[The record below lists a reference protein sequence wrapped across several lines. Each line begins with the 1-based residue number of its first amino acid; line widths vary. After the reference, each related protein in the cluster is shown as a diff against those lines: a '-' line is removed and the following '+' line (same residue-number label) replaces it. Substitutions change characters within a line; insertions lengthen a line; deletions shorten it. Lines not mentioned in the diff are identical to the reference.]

1 MRGQGSLD
9 PATLVFIDES
19 SAKTNMTRLYGRSPR
34 GERLHYPCP
43 HGHWRTTTMI
53 SSIRLDGSTACMTI
67 DGPTDTEVFQAYVR
81 EILCP
86 TLRPGDCVVM
96 DNLGTHKNSATL
108 ALIAERGAI
117 VRFLPAYS
125 PDLNP
130 IELMWSK
137 VKGLLR
143 AAEARTETELTAAIA
158 RALSAVSSQ
167 DAINFFAACGY
178 SII

>member
-1 MRGQGSLD
+1 
-9 PATLVFIDES
+9 
-19 SAKTNMTRLYGRSPR
+19 MTRMYGWAPR
-34 GERLHYPCP
+34 AERLHYPCP
-43 HGHWRTTTMI
+43 QGHWRTTTMI

-86 TLRPGDCVVM
+86 ALRPADCVIM
-96 DNLGTHKNSATL
+96 DNLGTHKNAKTL
-108 ALIAERGAI
+108 ALIASVGAS
-117 VRFLPAYS
+117 VRFLPPYS

-137 VKGLLR
+137 LKAFLR
-143 AAEARTETELTAAIA
+143 AAEARTEADLLQAIA
-158 RALSAVSSQ
+158 RGLAAVSAQ

-178 SII
+178 NII

>member
-1 MRGQGSLD
+1 
-9 PATLVFIDES
+9 
-19 SAKTNMTRLYGRSPR
+19 MTRLYGWGPR
-34 GERLHYPCP
+34 GQRLHCASP

-86 TLRPGDCVVM
+86 ALRPGDYVVM
-96 DNLGTHKNSATL
+96 DNLGTHKNAKTL
-108 ALIAERGAI
+108 ALIASAGAS

-137 VKGLLR
+137 VKALLR
-143 AAEARTETELTAAIA
+143 SAEARTEADLLDAIA
-158 RALSAVSSQ
+158 RALRAVSGQ
-167 DAINFFAACGY
+167 DAMSFFAACGY
-178 SII
+178 NII